1 VFFKNLSTQVEFELE
16 AAKNKKVK
24 GPLYKKQKEKQGALQ
39 ARLSQVNKF
48 RQ

>member
-1 VFFKNLSTQVEFELE
+1 VEAELE

-39 ARLSQVNKF
+39 ARLTQINKF
-48 RQ
+48 R